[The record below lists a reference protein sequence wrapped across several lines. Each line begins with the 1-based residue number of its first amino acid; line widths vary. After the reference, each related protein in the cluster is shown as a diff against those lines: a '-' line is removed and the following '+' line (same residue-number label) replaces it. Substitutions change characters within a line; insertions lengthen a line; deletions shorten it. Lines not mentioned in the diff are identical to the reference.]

1 MAEAEGRVVAEGGGG
16 QGAGAQGAGGARGG
30 QTQAPAPS
38 PPALAAPSKR
48 SPAAAA
54 APAPAAAR
62 GAPPAGPSPAALK
75 KTSTASVAGA
85 SSMGKERKKGVPWT
99 EEEHRLFL
107 AGLEK
112 LGKGDWRGISRHFV
126 QSRTPT
132 QVASHAQK
140 YFIRQTNTSSKRKR
154 RQSLFDMAA
163 DPSKIPPKPVMKM
176 EKKAKA
182 EKAAA
187 AEKKA
192 KTAAKKVSG
201 TKASKGASA
210 DKKGVQ
216 VSASSKP
223 EGAAPSSL
231 LQAVSPSPAM
241 DYAKVYEQLSYQAI
255 SQGGMGASPEMAYV
269 PMQMAAM
276 AQRAQQQQQQQQGA
290 APAMPMDPMQLQFMY
305 AMWQYGMAMGM
316 GGAWSTGAASA
327 MAASGTPPA
336 TGGNTSNCSS
346 SSAFLVRPTA
356 AKAPA
361 VARPQEDVP
370 FAKSPA
376 ATTEGAAAAAAAAT
390 AAGFSLPMR
399 SQGSREESPTYL
411 TQFFPVPGQA
421 ALVAHGKGTPS
432 QVNCPSDDPSTA
444 TMQQMK
450 R

>member
-1 MAEAEGRVVAEGGGG
+1 
-16 QGAGAQGAGGARGG
+16 
-30 QTQAPAPS
+30 
-38 PPALAAPSKR
+38 
-48 SPAAAA
+48 
-54 APAPAAAR
+54 
-62 GAPPAGPSPAALK
+62 
-75 KTSTASVAGA
+75 
-85 SSMGKERKKGVPWT
+85 MGKERKKGVPWT

-276 AQRAQQQQQQQQGA
+276 AQRAQQQQQQQQQQGA